1 METNTAANLAGQGI
15 RQLVTF
21 RLGEEEYGV
30 DILKVHEID
39 RMMDITEVPNAPSCI
54 EGVINLRGKVIPV
67 INLRKKFG
75 LPPREADERTKIVVV
90 DIGTS
95 AGMIVDSVSEVLRIS
110 SDIIEP
116 PPAMAAGA
124 GSEFILG
131 VGKLKDRLLILLDI
145 EKLLGVG
152 DAETMKKAVA
162 AI

>member
-1 METNTAANLAGQGI
+1 MGANTESQI
-15 RQLVTF
+15 QQLVTF
-21 RLGEEEYGV
+21 RLGDEEYGV

-39 RMMDITEVPNAPSCI
+39 RMMDITEVPNAPPSI

-67 INLRKKFG
+67 INLRKKFN
-75 LPPREADERTKIVVV
+75 LPEREADSRTKIVVV

-116 PPAMAAGA
+116 PPPMTAGVS
-124 GSEFILG
+124 SEYIRG

-145 EKLLGVG
+145 EKLLGA
-152 DAETMKKAVA
+152 DEKANTANAVA

>member
-1 METNTAANLAGQGI
+1 MGTNAESQI
-15 RQLVTF
+15 QQLVTF
-21 RLGEEEYGV
+21 RLGDEEYGV

-39 RMMDITEVPNAPSCI
+39 RMMDITEVPNAPPSI

-67 INLRKKFG
+67 INLRRKFN
-75 LPPREADERTKIVVV
+75 LPEREADSRTKIVVV

-110 SDIIEP
+110 SDIVEP
-116 PPAMAAGA
+116 PPAMTTGVS
-124 GSEFILG
+124 SEYIRG

-145 EKLLGVG
+145 EKLLGA
-152 DAETMKKAVA
+152 DEKANTAKAVA

>member
-1 METNTAANLAGQGI
+1 MEANTSSNLAAQGI
-15 RQLVTF
+15 QQLVTF

-39 RMMDITEVPNAPSCI
+39 RMMDITEVPNSPPCI

-75 LPPREADERTKIVVV
+75 LPAREADERTKIVVV

-110 SDIIEP
+110 SDMIEP
-116 PPAMAAGA
+116 PPPMAAGA
-124 GSEFILG
+124 GSEFIRG

-152 DAETMKKAVA
+152 DTQTMNKAVA

>member
-1 METNTAANLAGQGI
+1 MSAKAESQI
-15 RQLVTF
+15 QQLVTF

-39 RMMDITEVPNAPSCI
+39 RMMDITEVPNAPPSI

-67 INLRKKFG
+67 INLRKKFH
-75 LPPREADERTKIVVV
+75 LPEREADGRTKIVVV

-110 SDIIEP
+110 SDIVEP
-116 PPAMAAGA
+116 PPPMTAGA
-124 GSEFILG
+124 SSEYIRG

-145 EKLLGVG
+145 EKLLGADEKADTAG
-152 DAETMKKAVA
+152 AVA